1 MQKVI
6 DTSKLETL
14 LQSKWT
20 EFIDKTQF
28 LRIVMEHVR
37 DRDYKVHDTKNPP
50 PKQMKLSITKFA
62 PFQSS
67 LPFAGVDTCNV
78 TRNNLEFEVWAEFSI
93 PKGNGVVIG
102 THIYRLELTGDITLE
117 QIFGTHFLT
126 ENT

>member
-37 DRDYKVHDTKNPP
+37 DGDYKVHDTKNPP

-62 PFQSS
+62 PRASNP
-67 LPFAGVDTCNV
+67 LV
-78 TRNNLEFEVWAEFSI
+78 FEVWAEFSI